1 MNAKYYRL
9 WKKIRFTS
17 KKAPRGNKLQRAAG
31 EREYSS
37 ILYRGETV
45 GCVEGSNFVTLF
57 TRPKN
62 TRLTIKRESV
72 KTHRDAVNFVKENAE
87 YLYNTYLKQS

>member
-1 MNAKYYRL
+1 M
-9 WKKIRFTS
+9 KKIRFTS
-17 KKAPRGNKLQRAAG
+17 KKASWGDKLQRAAG

-45 GCVEGSNFVTLF
+45 GCVEGSNSITLF

-87 YLYNTYLKQS
+87 YLYNTFFKTR